1 MPPSNSDRTMGLIGL
16 FALICVYLLTVYR
29 GYRVVM
35 QASGVFN
42 QLLAAGLTTIL
53 AGRTLVIMAGGK
65 LKLMPLTGIPL
76 PCLSYGA
83 SSILA
88 NDNEVGLLLRISH
101 NTAIENGE

>member
-1 MPPSNSDRTMGLIGL
+1 MLIG
-16 FALICVYLLTVYR
+16 VYLLIVYR
-29 GYRVVM
+29 GYRVAM

-53 AGRTLVIMAGGK
+53 AGLVIMAGGN

-76 PCLSYGA
+76 PFLSNGA

>member
-1 MPPSNSDRTMGLIGL
+1 VKADSNL
-16 FALICVYLLTVYR
+16 FFTLVCYR
-29 GYRVVM
+29 IAM

-53 AGRTLVIMAGGK
+53 AVQTLVIMADN

-76 PCLSYGA
+76 PFLSYGG

-88 NDNEVGLLLRISH
+88 NFIIIGLLLRISH